1 MPTTRFTTITP
12 LPAGISRNTVLETFH
27 DHLEMIDLNPSHES
41 RHRIPSPPEAT
52 AEEYHCVWYLITDKV
67 SYFPGYK
74 GKVSFK
80 ACFHDLAMGMQTHCY
95 APMGL
100 DIKQKWTVGGN
111 EPGEPIQPAE
121 IGIGAPVSGLY
132 IREDVEMKCNFLMTK
147 FVRKTLTD
155 SLASLVARLL
165 IKSQLIEAAE
175 ANRKLEQG
183 SVMGYSPMGSPRSTH
198 LPMTPPMSPGF
209 PQYSKPQRLSTMSG
223 YTTMSEMDGGQ
234 KSPQIPDRHHSRLG
248 KQLDPVELPT

>member
-1 MPTTRFTTITP
+1 
-12 LPAGISRNTVLETFH
+12 
-27 DHLEMIDLNPSHES
+27 MIDLAPSHDE
-41 RHRIPSPPEAT
+41 RHRISAPPEAT
-52 AEEYHCVWYLITDKV
+52 PEEYHCVWYSITDKV
-67 SYFPGYK
+67 SYLPGWK

-80 ACFHDLAMGMQTHCY
+80 ACFHDLALGMQTHCY

-147 FVRKTLTD
+147 FVRKTLKE
-155 SLASLVARLL
+155 SLATLVARLL

-175 ANRKLEQG
+175 ANRRLEEDEA
-183 SVMGYSPMGSPRSTH
+183 MGYSPMGSPRSP
-198 LPMTPPMSPGF
+198 PMSPPMSPGF
-209 PQYSKPQRLSTMSG
+209 PRYNKPHRLSTMSG
-223 YTTMSEMDGGQ
+223 FTAVSEMDGGQ
-234 KSPQIPDRHHSRLG
+234 KSPAIPDRHYSRQG
-248 KQLDPVELPT
+248 KQLAPVELPS